1 VLRALSL
8 LPLLCWAA
16 CYPQFE
22 VRERRGGHESAT
34 PEPLGGNG
42 GEATSPEAAGEP
54 GQSGDAGGARGVVRE
69 CSRGE
74 SLLVGHVTNLR
85 DLGGIPVATGQVA
98 CGVLYRGAPLKGL
111 GPEGCNEVAELGLE
125 TVIDLRTESER
136 ESAPSSA
143 CVQARSLLAPLPIP
157 YGLGPADYLADL
169 NSTAS
174 IAVVF
179 HTLADPQ
186 AYPVYFHCTFGRDRT
201 GVLGAL
207 LLLALGATPE
217 DVMADYMLSQSSV
230 GAYPDSLQAVLD
242 DIAARG
248 GAEAVLNAAGV
259 GSDELE
265 ALRARAISVAP

>member
-1 VLRALSL
+1 VKCAPSL
-8 LPLLCWAA
+8 LLLLGCVAA

-22 VRERRGGHESAT
+22 VRERRGGHYSAT
-34 PEPLGGNG
+34 PDPLGGG
-42 GEATSPEAAGEP
+42 GETAGEP
-54 GQSGDAGGARGVVRE
+54 EPTGAGASEPGVARE

-85 DLGGIPVATGQVA
+85 DLGGIPVASGQVA
-98 CGVLYRGAPLKGL
+98 CGALYRGAPLKGL
-111 GPEGCNEVAELGLE
+111 GPEGCDEVAALGLK

-136 ESAPSSA
+136 ESSPSSE
-143 CVQARSLLAPLPIP
+143 CVRARSLPAPLPIP
-157 YGLGPADYLADL
+157 YGLGPSDYLADL
-169 NSTAS
+169 NTTES

-179 HTLADPQ
+179 HALADPQ

-217 DVMADYMLSQSSV
+217 DVMADYMLSKSSV

-242 DIAARG
+242 DIALRG
-248 GAEAVLNAAGV
+248 GAEAVLDAAGIS
-259 GSDELE
+259 SDELA
-265 ALRARAISVAP
+265 ALRLRAIDVAP

>member
-1 VLRALSL
+1 
-8 LPLLCWAA
+8 
-16 CYPQFE
+16 
-22 VRERRGGHESAT
+22 
-34 PEPLGGNG
+34 
-42 GEATSPEAAGEP
+42 
-54 GQSGDAGGARGVVRE
+54 
-69 CSRGE
+69 
-74 SLLVGHVTNLR
+74 
-85 DLGGIPVATGQVA
+85 
-98 CGVLYRGAPLKGL
+98 
-111 GPEGCNEVAELGLE
+111 
-125 TVIDLRTESER
+125 
-136 ESAPSSA
+136 
-143 CVQARSLLAPLPIP
+143 VQARSLLAPLPIP

-230 GAYPDSLQAVLD
+230 GAYPESLQAVLD

-248 GAEAVLNAAGV
+248 GVEAVLNAAGV

-265 ALRARAISVAP
+265 ALRSRAISRSR